1 MVLYFVNPFER
12 TILSAVRDNVVR
24 SYEDNP
30 RSIVVIYLSP
40 FHSDV
45 WAKVGFLKRYTC
57 SDKFTI
63 YKTSHSQ
70 APIRSDGV
78 TL

>member
-1 MVLYFVNPFER
+1 VVLYFFTPFER
-12 TILSAVRDNVVR
+12 TIMRAVRNNVVR
-24 SYEDNP
+24 YYEDNP

-45 WAKVGFLKRYTC
+45 WAEVGFLKRYTC

-70 APIRSDGV
+70 ASIRSDGV
-78 TL
+78 RL